1 MCGAGA
7 GLPGPGGSEGIW
19 RGGTGGGGPLLLVSF
34 RGEPRQNLNLHLYAF
49 VSGAALRCPG
59 PDVWY
64 CGGVQALMVGLL
76 RLHTSLAGLQW
87 PCTPLW
93 RATMLIACGAMLDRG
108 AAEGHKGVLQV
119 QSALQWGTCG
129 FDASPCRG
137 QSSVPVSHPS
147 ATVSA

>member
-1 MCGAGA
+1 MWGR
-7 GLPGPGGSEGIW
+7 PGGQCRAPEG
-19 RGGTGGGGPLLLVSF
+19 PD
-34 RGEPRQNLNLHLYAF
+34 
-49 VSGAALRCPG
+49 G

-76 RLHTSLAGLQW
+76 RLHTSLAGLHW

-108 AAEGHKGVLQV
+108 AAEGHEGVLQV